1 MEINTNP
8 NYLNNVQN
16 QNAQGANSA
25 TAENVVEENLFDGN
39 EANAT
44 QNNAVSQ
51 DYQNAEM
58 LNTFVAAFTAVMA
71 PFMQMMTQFMPT
83 ITTALTAKDNNQDNT
98 TIKKQANLKQAELT
112 TTDKKEAL
120 QESVNSAAYQS
131 KSIESPGMLAPLAN
145 GESYIA
151 GETNRNELKTYQ
163 NHKDFIESELAKFEN
178 YKTSKRVKCPTGATE
193 YTSFMGIYPFDAI
206 KAADTDN
213 DGYLNSQEIDNLKKN
228 TRFEDQFDGYTG
240 VMTLMKLIQQGV
252 IKELNQKVITQSV

>member
-71 PFMQMMTQFMPT
+71 PFMQMMTQFMGMMAQQMNPQPT
-83 ITTALTAKDNNQDNT
+83 QTTKEAPQSGLGKSKSVLKEVAPIWKEYQETQNDKALLQEYQETPN
-98 TIKKQANLKQAELT
+98 NLKRQKGRIPS
-112 TTDKKEAL
+112 D
-120 QESVNSAAYQS
+120 QE
-131 KSIESPGMLAPLAN
+131 MLAHIQELLQDENKLIEQFNDMDRNHNGFIDASESSIIFRSIDKYREFLKSQEVHYMKCVLAN
-145 GESYIA
+145 
-151 GETNRNELKTYQ
+151 Q
-163 NHKDFIESELAKFEN
+163 
-178 YKTSKRVKCPTGATE
+178 
-193 YTSFMGIYPFDAI
+193 
-206 KAADTDN
+206 
-213 DGYLNSQEIDNLKKN
+213 
-228 TRFEDQFDGYTG
+228 
-240 VMTLMKLIQQGV
+240 
-252 IKELNQKVITQSV
+252 

>member
-71 PFMQMMTQFMPT
+71 PFMQMMTQFMTT
-83 ITTALTAKDNNQDNT
+83 ITTALTAKNNSDP
-98 TIKKQANLKQAELT
+98 QAKYEGDVVKNQLKDIG
-112 TTDKKEAL
+112 DKKVED
-120 QESVNSAAYQS
+120 
-131 KSIESPGMLAPLAN
+131 KKAPLN
-145 GESYIA
+145 DKKLGGGGPYTMISGDTYIT
-151 GETNRNELKTYQ
+151 GKTNRNELRIYQ
-163 NHKDFIESELAKFEN
+163 DNKDLIESELAKFEN
-178 YKTSKRVKCPTGATE
+178 HRKGLKIREFSNSGERVYAYDLYIGE
-193 YTSFMGIYPFDAI
+193 YSYDQLA
-206 KAADTDN
+206 AADTDK
-213 DGYLNSQEIDNLKKN
+213 DGYL
-228 TRFEDQFDGYTG
+228 TA
-240 VMTLMKLIQQGV
+240 
-252 IKELNQKVITQSV
+252 KELESLESNKSTRKAEDIQYPAVAEALRLIYSGSIN

>member
-71 PFMQMMTQFMPT
+71 PFMQMMTQFMTT

-112 TTDKKEAL
+112 TTDKKEAS
-120 QESVNSAAYQS
+120 QESVKKADTSIIPGTVLPINKGETCIAY
-131 KSIESPGMLAPLAN
+131 
-145 GESYIA
+145 
-151 GETNRNELKTYQ
+151 ETNRNELKAYQ
-163 NHKDFIESELAKFEN
+163 KHKDFIESELAKFEN
-178 YKTSKRVKCPTGATE
+178 YKSQQRGERPNNTVE
-193 YTSFMGIYPFDAI
+193 YGHFMGVYHFDTI

-252 IKELNQKVITQSV
+252 IK